1 MTTYVV
7 RLENIIPELVED
19 PVMKEEIF
27 IGMQTHLIFENNLGD
42 MEGTFIR
49 HEEKAEGEGY
59 NITLEFRSE
68 DNLLKGENDEH

>member
-1 MTTYVV
+1 MATYWV
-7 RLENIIPELVED
+7 RLENIIPDLIED

-59 NITLEFRSE
+59 NIGLEFRT
-68 DNLLKGENDEH
+68 K